1 MEGNVL
7 YRYGKGTITK
17 HIKEGGG
24 GRDFERRGGLLNPEI
39 TKDIVEYA
47 RRSPI
52 SASENVSNA

>member
-1 MEGNVL
+1 VEGNVL

-17 HIKEGGG
+17 HIKEGG
-24 GRDFERRGGLLNPEI
+24 RDFERRGGILNPEI